1 MARFPLNKDAPAE
14 QLLKSDSEDEN
25 YDDEAAKSTPRKP
38 KRRPKSAKKSTG
50 RKTISRSG
58 AKTRRKNAYSSDD
71 DEEIS
76 ESGEESL
83 LDDAESDVDEPKA
96 PVVEYGPTG
105 RPKRS
110 AVKANPGLIY
120 KENSDDEDG
129 EDETESRAGDDDAD
143 DADDDDDGN
152 DDNDDDNDNKDDDND
167 DNDDDDDDNRNDEDD
182 TLGPRRS
189 AAKKKPRTAVGPRV
203 ITLKYGF
210 RNVARLESL
219 DRDTGPKRRTVQ
231 TRMATRALSATPSQ
245 RPVVGGKGPVAIAA
259 AAAAGPPKSR
269 GRQASA
275 EPQRRSSRLT
285 QTDEPMAAL
294 SNSGK
299 HVVVTNLPGPNS
311 AALQVPESPAVEEP
325 SDPHVSVIEELPE
338 PLSEDL
344 SNGTGAPVHLE
355 VRESQHD
362 PSDQPEPAGPAEG
375 RAQSV
380 GAGAGGDPASRD
392 DTGHE
397 ADEDEDDGIS
407 TRRRTRVA
415 SARQRSTGASSPR
428 PFRSTAD
435 PESAG
440 KAKPPEARRLERRA
454 KPKAAASRKAGGNS
468 DDEDYHEEGGEEEH
482 SDDSMSSRVHTPVRP
497 PEDASRA
504 FDDPREDGECSD
516 ARNPRIRKRVRGS
529 QSEDPE
535 SQAELAAELE
545 DLQPSP
551 KRPRRTQRRLQFS
564 GNESGPA
571 TEPRLRRRT
580 QQVDY
585 RLLRPEMAHLLD
597 DNDAGT
603 TSPSKRKT
611 GSAIAP
617 SKSLFDTNGPFG
629 GGDVVPFFGR
639 SAPPLETDSDSSDDD
654 AVRRRGGGRGG
665 TSAFG
670 ATVTMTPTGGTH
682 PPGLL
687 PGIGQTHNS
696 DPLQAGAPTNL
707 GRITKPGKNALAD
720 ADPLGVS
727 PDVTFDSVGG
737 LDDRIQ
743 QLKEMVML
751 PLMYP
756 EIFKAK
762 KVVPPRGVLFHG
774 PPGTGKTL
782 LARAV
787 ASSFTGADGK
797 KVTFYMRKGAD
808 CLSKWVGEAERQ
820 LRLLFDEARNNQPSI
835 IFFDEIDGLAPVR
848 SSKQEQI
855 HASIVSTLLALM
867 DGMDGR
873 GQVVVIGATNR
884 PDSVDPA
891 LRRPGRF
898 DREFYFPLPA
908 TEARRSIIEIHSKG
922 WEPPL
927 SAAFKDQLAALTKG
941 YGGADLR
948 ALCTEAALNAMQR
961 TYPQIYKSVDKLKV
975 DPARVVVTARDFMI
989 SLKKITPSSERST
1002 ASAAAPLPEQVRP
1015 LLSKQ
1020 LERIKE
1026 CLKGIFPEFKRL
1038 TALEEAEYEDETMD
1052 AEEGFEREMMM
1063 ESQSD
1068 RLYAGWWCVAC

>member
-1 MARFPLNKDAPAE
+1 MGRTPLNKDAPTEA
-14 QLLKSDSEDEN
+14 LLKSDSDDEN
-25 YDDEAAKSTPRKP
+25 YDDRAANPSPKKTRKRVKSG
-38 KRRPKSAKKSTG
+38 KKSTG
-50 RKTISRSG
+50 RKTINRG
-58 AKTRRKNAYSSDD
+58 RAKPKRGNHYSSEDDEDISDSASAEDSFEEEEYDD
-71 DEEIS
+71 DMQKQEEI
-76 ESGEESL
+76 
-83 LDDAESDVDEPKA
+83 
-96 PVVEYGPTG
+96 EYNRNG
-105 RPKRS
+105 RPRRS
-110 AVKANPGLIY
+110 AVKQKAVTY
-120 KENSDDEDG
+120 KEASDEEEDKEDIESSSGDEV
-129 EDETESRAGDDDAD
+129 SR
-143 DADDDDDGN
+143 
-152 DDNDDDNDNKDDDND
+152 
-167 DNDDDDDDNRNDEDD
+167 
-182 TLGPRRS
+182 RRL
-189 AAKKKPRTAVGPRV
+189 AATKKPHMGGPRV
-203 ITLKYGF
+203 IKLKYGP
-210 RNVARLESL
+210 RNVARLASAEPEPQPQP
-219 DRDTGPKRRTVQ
+219 TRRV
-231 TRMATRALSATPSQ
+231 TRATSATPSQ
-245 RPVVGGKGPVAIAA
+245 RPVAGGKGPISM
-259 AAAAGPPKSR
+259 AGGSVSSKTR
-269 GRQASA
+269 GRQVSA
-275 EPQRRSSRLT
+275 EPSRRSSRLT
-285 QTDEPMAAL
+285 HTDEPMAAL

-299 HVVVTNLPGPNS
+299 HVVVTNLPPQPI
-311 AALQVPESPAVEEP
+311 AHVPESPVEE
-325 SDPHVSVIEELPE
+325 SKDPQVSVIEEVPE
-338 PLSEDL
+338 PSSEEL
-344 SNGTGAPVHLE
+344 SNGNTAPVDLE

-362 PSDQPEPAGPAEG
+362 QPEVVPVAG
-375 RAQSV
+375 
-380 GAGAGGDPASRD
+380 GAGAAMESISRD

-397 ADEDEDDGIS
+397 ADEEEDDS
-407 TRRRTRVA
+407 PTRRTR
-415 SARQRSTGASSPR
+415 ARVGSSHQRSTASPKAL
-428 PFRSTAD
+428 RSAAEPTSAEKGKQPETAG
-435 PESAG
+435 P
-440 KAKPPEARRLERRA
+440 RRLQRRGKNA
-454 KPKAAASRKAGGNS
+454 GGSRKGGS
-468 DDEDYHEEGGEEEH
+468 DDEDYHEEGGEDEH
-482 SDDSMSSRVHTPVRP
+482 SDDSMSSGARSPIKPASKGQDFGEGDEAEYSDVRNT
-497 PEDASRA
+497 
-504 FDDPREDGECSD
+504 
-516 ARNPRIRKRVRGS
+516 RNARKRLRNSG
-529 QSEDPE
+529 SEDPE

-551 KRPRRTQRRLQFS
+551 KRTRRVQRRKQFS
-564 GNESGPA
+564 GNESGTA
-571 TEPRLRRRT
+571 AEPRLRRRT

-585 RLLRPEMAHLLD
+585 RLLRPEMALLLD

-603 TSPSKRKT
+603 STPSKRKT
-611 GSAIAP
+611 GSALAP

-639 SAPPLETDSDSSDDD
+639 SAAPIDIDSDSSDDD
-654 AVRRRGGGRGG
+654 AIRRRGRSGGAAGFGG
-665 TSAFG
+665 TVGLTPSG
-670 ATVTMTPTGGTH
+670 AH
-682 PPGLL
+682 APGLL
-687 PGIGQTHNS
+687 PGVGQTHGA
-696 DPLQAGAPTNL
+696 DPLQAGAPANL

-884 PDSVDPA
+884 PDAVDPA

-898 DREFYFPLPA
+898 DREFYFPLPT
-908 TEARRSIIEIHSKG
+908 TEARRAIIEIHTKG

-927 SAAFKDQLAALTKG
+927 SDSFKNQLATLTKG

-961 TYPQIYKSVDKLKV
+961 TYPQIYKSLDKLKV
-975 DPARVVVTARDFMI
+975 DPKSVVVTARDFMI

-1002 ASAAAPLPEQVRP
+1002 ASSASPLPDHVQP

-1038 TALEEAEYEDETMD
+1038 TALEEAEYEDDITD
-1052 AEEGFEREMMM
+1052 PEEGFEREMMM
-1063 ESQSD
+1063 ES
-1068 RLYAGWWCVAC
+1068 